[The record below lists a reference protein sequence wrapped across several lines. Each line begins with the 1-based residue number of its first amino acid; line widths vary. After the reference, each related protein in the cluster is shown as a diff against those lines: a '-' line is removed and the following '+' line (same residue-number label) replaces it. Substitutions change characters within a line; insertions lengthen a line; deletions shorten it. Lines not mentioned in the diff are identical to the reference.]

1 MILNQDLQV
10 VYEDNH
16 LLVVIKPHRLLI
28 QSDQSGSPTLFKQV
42 CDWLKDKYQKPG
54 NVYLGMVHRLD
65 RPASGLVVFA
75 KTSKAASRLSEQ
87 IRQRKVAKKYHLL
100 VEGEPSLKQQTC
112 VHYVTNPQSGRSEVF
127 EVEKENTKRAELNYE
142 VRSTKKGVSL
152 VSVELITGRRH
163 QIRAQM
169 AYLGHSLLG
178 DGRYGSQTPFL
189 EGSIAL
195 AACELELVHPT
206 QGNLMKFQLPADK
219 DSVLRF
225 WDAF

>member
-1 MILNQDLQV
+1 M
-10 VYEDNH
+10 
-16 LLVVIKPHRLLI
+16 
-28 QSDQSGSPTLFKQV
+28 FKQV

-87 IRQRKVAKKYHLL
+87 IRQKKVGKRYHLL
-100 VEGEPSLKQQTC
+100 VEGEPTMREQRC
-112 VHYVTNPQSGRSEVF
+112 VHYVTDPESGRSEVY
-127 EVEKENTKRAELNYE
+127 ESEKAQTKRAELKYE
-142 VRSTKKGVSL
+142 VRASKKGISL

-163 QIRAQM
+163 QIRSQM
-169 AYLGHSLLG
+169 AFLGHPLLG
-178 DGRYGSQTPFL
+178 DGRYGSKTPFL

-195 AACELELVHPT
+195 VACELEVTHPT
-206 QGNLMKFQLPADK
+206 QGNLMKFILPVEK

-225 WDAF
+225 WDAL